1 MCSLHLMKPLPLLS
15 LRSLACQLKLS
26 CSQARLDSW
35 TSIIAL
41 GRFFASK
48 ASKDDEPEQ
57 EPTEVDDRHPLGEF
71 IVSSRILRV
80 ASYVRG

>member
-35 TSIIAL
+35 TSLIAL

-57 EPTEVDDRHPLGEF
+57 EPTLSMKQPCPPRKGDRL
-71 IVSSRILRV
+71 VV
-80 ASYVRG
+80 